1 MKKFSWVRINLTAA
15 VLTAALTAGAGAASL
30 GTGRVEASALRL
42 RSEAN
47 TESSVLTMVYGGQTV
62 DVLEKASDGW
72 YKVSANGKVGYMS
85 AEYLTV
91 SLSAAPAA
99 GEQILAPEAPA
110 EENAAPAEET
120 AAEQADEAAGLGNGK
135 VTTQEGGPLN
145 LRAGCSTSTNKI
157 GSIPNGTVLALED
170 SRDGWYQVTFRGVT
184 GYVSGD
190 YIKPTEEEVTPAV
203 SGSGVGAQAL
213 ELAMQYLG
221 CPYVYGAAGPK
232 SFDCSGFTYYIY
244 GKLGYSIYRTAST
257 QFNGSGVPVSRENL
271 QPGDLVF
278 FREPGSSKSATHVGI
293 YIGNGDLI
301 HASSS
306 RSGAYVRIN
315 NLSEKWYATR
325 YVGAKR
331 IA

>member
-1 MKKFSWVRINLTAA
+1 MKKFSWVRISLTAA
-15 VLTAALTAGAGAASL
+15 VLTAALTVGAGAASL

-47 TESSVLTMVYGGQTV
+47 TESSVLTMVYGGEKV
-62 DVLEKASDGW
+62 DVLEKVSDDW

-91 SLSAAPAA
+91 SLSAPAE
-99 GEQILAPEAPA
+99 EQVLAPETSA
-110 EENAAPAEET
+110 EESAAQAEET
-120 AAEQADEAAGLGNGK
+120 AAEQADETAGLGNGK
-135 VTTQEGGPLN
+135 VTTREGGPLN
-145 LRAGCSTSTNKI
+145 LRAGCSTSADKI
-157 GSIPNGTVLALED
+157 GSVPNGTVLALEG
-170 SRDGWYQVTFRGVT
+170 SKDGWYQVTFRGVT

-257 QFNGSGVPVSRENL
+257 QFNGSGVSVSRENL

-306 RSGAYVRIN
+306 KSGAYVRIN